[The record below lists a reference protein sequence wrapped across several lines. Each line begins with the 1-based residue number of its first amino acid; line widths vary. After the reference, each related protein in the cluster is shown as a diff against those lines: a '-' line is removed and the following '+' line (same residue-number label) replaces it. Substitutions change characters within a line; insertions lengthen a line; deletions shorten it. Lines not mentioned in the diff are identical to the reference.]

1 MILQITEIV
10 ICPEVV
16 VTLLKSFPEHSLCLP
31 AAAKGLVADCLS
43 VVGGGIGYPVIGHTW
58 EIDRAVI
65 KVDIPAIAEINR
77 SVIESMSR

>member
-16 VTLLKSFPEHSLCLP
+16 VTLLKSFPEHPLSLP
-31 AAAKGLVADCLS
+31 AAAKSLVADCLS
-43 VVGGGIGYPVIGHTW
+43 VVGGIGYPVIGHTW